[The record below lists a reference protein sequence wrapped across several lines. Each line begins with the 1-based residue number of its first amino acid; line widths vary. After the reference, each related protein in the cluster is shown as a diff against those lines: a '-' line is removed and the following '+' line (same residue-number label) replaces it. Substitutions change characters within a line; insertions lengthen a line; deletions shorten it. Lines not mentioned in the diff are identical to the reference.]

1 VSDDGRCSTLVS
13 ESECS
18 GATERALFLS
28 SSGHVVIVSQDSV
41 DSDNSNLTLPGSRQK
56 SLVRC
61 SAVCDD
67 NCSLGDAD
75 SGTASGDGAPSHV
88 IRSFSLLTPGG
99 VCQLSH
105 SRDCASKMLFCLTC

>member
-1 VSDDGRCSTLVS
+1 MSDDGRCCTLVS

-18 GATERALFLS
+18 RATERALFLS

-41 DSDNSNLTLPGSRQK
+41 DSDNSNPTLAGGRQK

-61 SAVCDD
+61 PAVCDD

-99 VCQLSH
+99 VC
-105 SRDCASKMLFCLTC
+105 